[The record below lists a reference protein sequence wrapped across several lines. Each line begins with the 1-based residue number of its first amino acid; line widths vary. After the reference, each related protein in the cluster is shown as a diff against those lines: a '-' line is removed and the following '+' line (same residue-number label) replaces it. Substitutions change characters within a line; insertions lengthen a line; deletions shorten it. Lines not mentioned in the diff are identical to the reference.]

1 MTQTDERSLNQLKR
15 DTEQTRAG
23 LTDTVEQLRAQVSET
38 ASDIRHR
45 ISPDAIKAKVSDY
58 FRSRGEQLIDRVT
71 KAARDNPMQAVAVG
85 ASVAYPLLRIIRS
98 IPVPVLMVGA
108 GLFLAGSK
116 TGQAGTRKASK
127 IASDVV
133 NDIGARAHDMQD
145 RVSAAQ
151 DRVTDRFA
159 DVGGAVSASV
169 ENLKE
174 KGAAVSDTL
183 AAGAD
188 NLKSQAFAAK
198 DTLSTGAESLKS
210 QASTALSSAAAIARD
225 VTSGAASTIRETAG
239 GAIDYGSDTAN
250 RVRTQTVDL
259 TSRAGKK
266 FVETIQEN
274 PLAVAGIGLAIG
286 ALIASC
292 LPPSDIEKG
301 VMGDASNDVKNRVRD
316 AASQGLDAA
325 KDVASGVY
333 GDVAERLTEEGL
345 DASGLKEASRGL
357 GDRVRKVAE
366 STVAA
371 AFEPPTTNKTH

>member
-1 MTQTDERSLNQLKR
+1 MTQTEERSLNQLKR
-15 DTEQTRAG
+15 ETEQTRAG
-23 LTDTVEQLRAQVSET
+23 LTDTVEQLRTQVSET

-45 ISPDAIKAKVSDY
+45 ISPDAIKAELSDY
-58 FRSRGEQLIDRVT
+58 FRSRGEQLIDTVT

-85 ASVAYPLLRIIRS
+85 ASMAYPLLRIIRS

-116 TGQAGTRKASK
+116 TGQAGTRKASE

-145 RVSAAQ
+145 RVLAAQ
-151 DRVTDRFA
+151 NRVADRFA
-159 DVGGAVSASV
+159 DVAGTMSASV
-169 ENLKE
+169 ENLKVQ
-174 KGAAVSDTL
+174 GAS
-183 AAGAD
+183 AADALSARTD
-188 NLKSQAFAAK
+188 NLRSQGYAAK
-198 DTLSTGAESLKS
+198 DSLSTGVDSLKS
-210 QASTALSSAAAIARD
+210 QATTALNSATDTVRD
-225 VTSGAASTIRETAG
+225 VRSAAASTIRETAS
-239 GAIDYGSDTAN
+239 GAIEYGSDTVKK
-250 RVRTQTVDL
+250 VRTRTADL
-259 TSRAGKK
+259 TDRAGKT

-292 LPPSDIEKG
+292 LPPSDVEKG

-316 AASQGLDAA
+316 AASQGFDAA

-333 GDVAERLTEEGL
+333 GDVAQRLADEGL
-345 DASGLKEASRGL
+345 DADGLKEASRGL

>member
-23 LTDTVEQLRAQVSET
+23 LTDTVEQLRTQVSET

-45 ISPDAIKAKVSDY
+45 ISPDAIKAEVSDY
-58 FRSRGEQLIDRVT
+58 FRSRREQLIDRVT

-85 ASVAYPLLRIIRS
+85 ASVAYPLLRVIRS

-108 GLFLAGSK
+108 GLFLASSK
-116 TGQAGTRKASK
+116 TGQVATRKASK

-133 NDIGARAHDMQD
+133 NDIGARAHDVLD

-151 DRVTDRFA
+151 DRVEDRFA
-159 DVGGAVSASV
+159 NVGDALSASV
-169 ENLKE
+169 EKLKE

-183 AAGAD
+183 AAQAN
-188 NLKSQAFAAK
+188 NLKSKASAAK
-198 DTLSTGAESLKS
+198 DPLSTGAESLKS

-239 GAIDYGSDTAN
+239 GAIEYGSDTAN

-259 TSRAGKK
+259 TNRAGKK

-301 VMGDASNDVKNRVRD
+301 VMGDASTDVKNRVRD
-316 AASQGLDAA
+316 AASQGFDAA

-333 GDVAERLTEEGL
+333 GDVAQRLADEGL

-371 AFEPPTTNKTH
+371 AFENPTTNKTH

>member
-1 MTQTDERSLNQLKR
+1 MAKTDERSLNQLKR

-38 ASDIRHR
+38 ASDIRNR
-45 ISPDAIKAKVSDY
+45 ISPDAIKAEVSDY
-58 FRSRGEQLIDRVT
+58 VRSRREQLIETITR
-71 KAARDNPMQAVAVG
+71 AARDNPMQAVAVG
-85 ASVAYPLLRIIRS
+85 AGVAYPLLRIIRS
-98 IPVPVLMVGA
+98 IPVPILMVGA
-108 GLFLAGSK
+108 GLFLASSK
-116 TGQAGTRKASK
+116 TGQAVTRKASK

-145 RVSAAQ
+145 GVSAAQ

-183 AAGAD
+183 AARAD

-210 QASTALSSAAAIARD
+210 QAATALNSAAAIARD

-239 GAIDYGSDTAN
+239 DAIDYGSDTAN

-259 TSRAGKK
+259 TNRAGKK

-316 AASQGLDAA
+316 AASQGFDAA

-371 AFEPPTTNKTH
+371 AFEPPTTK